1 MSHNF
6 KAVKPLRANGMPL
19 QLSTT
24 FKARGQDGR
33 MKRIARGI
41 PDQATLD
48 YFLSR
53 VNPAGRAMALE
64 LLRPHLDF
72 RPTSSEPEQATSAPS
87 AGPADSTSGEVNE

>member
-6 KAVKPLRANGMPL
+6 KAARPLRANRQRL
-19 QLSTT
+19 QLSTM

-72 RPTSSEPEQATSAPS
+72 KPASAEPEQAAPAPS
-87 AGPADSTSGEVNE
+87 AGTDDSTSAEPAA